1 MASKNLSAHP
11 KDTTPDGSSLRIAIA
26 VASWNEKITSKL
38 LEGCIAT
45 LIESKVEEENILIE
59 FVPGSFELPIVA
71 QWMIQKYQPNA
82 VICLGC
88 IIKGETYHFELVG
101 EACAQGIMQLSLQ
114 SNVPVIMGVL
124 ADYNEQQSL
133 ERSGGSKGNKGVEAA
148 YTALRMAAMAENYK
162 LNS

>member
-11 KDTTPDGSSLRIAIA
+11 KEVMPDGSSLRIAIA
-26 VASWNEKITSKL
+26 VARWNEKITSKL

-59 FVPGSFELPIVA
+59 FIPGSFELPLAA
-71 QWMIQKYQPNA
+71 QWMIQKHQPNA

-88 IIKGETYHFELVG
+88 IIKGDTYHFELVG
-101 EACAQGIMQLSLQ
+101 EACANGIMQVSLQ
-114 SNVPVIMGVL
+114 SNVPVIMGIL
-124 ADYNEQQSL
+124 ADYNEQQSID
-133 ERSGGSKGNKGVEAA
+133 RSGGSKGNKGVEAA
-148 YTALRMAAMAENYK
+148 HTALRMAAMAKNYK

>member
-1 MASKNLSAHP
+1 MASTDLSAFP
-11 KDTTPDGSSLRIAIA
+11 KDATPNGGSFKIAIV
-26 VASWNEKITSKL
+26 VARWNDHITSNL
-38 LEGCIAT
+38 LKGCIDVLT
-45 LIESKVEEENILIE
+45 QSQVKEENIYVE
-59 FVPGSFELPIVA
+59 YVPGSFELPIVA
-71 QWMIQKYQPNA
+71 QWMIQKHQPNA

-101 EACAQGIMQLSLQ
+101 EACAQGIMQLCLQ

-133 ERSGGSKGNKGVEAA
+133 ERSGGGKGNKGVEAA

-162 LNS
+162 LN